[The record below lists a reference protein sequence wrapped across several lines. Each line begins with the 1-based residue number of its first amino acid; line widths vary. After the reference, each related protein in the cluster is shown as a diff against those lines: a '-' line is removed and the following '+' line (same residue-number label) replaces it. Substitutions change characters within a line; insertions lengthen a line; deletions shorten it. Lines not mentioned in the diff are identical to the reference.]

1 MTKKKKISVVVP
13 CFNEAESLDV
23 FFEKITEVLE
33 SRSEFKYE
41 IIFID
46 DGSFDSTPAILSKIE
61 CLDPSVRVLSLSRNF
76 GHQIAV
82 TAGLDHA
89 VGDAVVLIDA
99 DLQDPP
105 EVILE
110 MLEKWEDG
118 CQVAYGVRTERAGET
133 RFKLFTAK
141 VFYRLINKLSDV
153 DIPLDTGDFRLM
165 DRLVVDALKNMPEK
179 DRFIRGMVAWVGL
192 KQEPVFY
199 ERDKRF
205 AGSTNYPFTKMVN
218 FALDAMLSFSI
229 RPLQF
234 ATLIGFLI
242 ACGSILGIFYS
253 IIMRLFGDAWV
264 PGWTL
269 LFIATL
275 FLGGVQL
282 MFLGL
287 IGEYLGRVYG
297 EVKRRPLYL
306 LKNADKKDY

>member
-1 MTKKKKISVVVP
+1 MKKLKKISIIVP
-13 CFNEAESLDV
+13 CFNEAQSLNAIY
-23 FFEKITEVLE
+23 KRLTEVLHNL
-33 SRSEFKYE
+33 SGYKYE

-46 DGSFDSTPAILSKIE
+46 DGSSDVTPDILSRIE
-61 CLDPSVRVLSLSRNF
+61 YSDAYVKVLSLSRNF

-89 VGDAVVLIDA
+89 DGDAVVLIDA

-110 MLEKWEDG
+110 MLEKWEGG

-165 DRLVVDALKNMPEK
+165 DRLVVDALRNMPEK

-205 AGSTNYPFTKMVN
+205 AGNTNYSITKMIN

-234 ATLIGFLI
+234 ATLVGFLI
-242 ACGSILGIFYS
+242 ACGSIIGIFYS

-269 LFIATL
+269 FFIATL
-275 FLGGVQL
+275 FLGGVEL

-287 IGEYLGRVYG
+287 IGEYIGRVYG
-297 EVKRRPLYL
+297 EVKRRPLYF
-306 LKNADKKDY
+306 LKNSDKKD

>member
-1 MTKKKKISVVVP
+1 MKKISVVVP
-13 CFNEAESLDV
+13 CFNEAESLGI
-23 FFEKITEVLE
+23 FYEKISEVLE
-33 SRSEFKYE
+33 SRSDFKYE

-46 DGSFDSTPAILSKIE
+46 DGSSDSTPDILSIIE
-61 CLDPSVRVLSLSRNF
+61 CSDPSVKVLSLSRNF

-205 AGSTNYPFTKMVN
+205 AGSTNYPITKMVN

-242 ACGSILGIFYS
+242 ACGSITGIFYS